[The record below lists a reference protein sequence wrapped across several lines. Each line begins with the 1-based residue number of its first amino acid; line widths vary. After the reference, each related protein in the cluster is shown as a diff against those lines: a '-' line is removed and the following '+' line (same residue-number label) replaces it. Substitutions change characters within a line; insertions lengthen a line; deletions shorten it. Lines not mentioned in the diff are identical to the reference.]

1 MNSALSNSSDN
12 TDAGLRVLL
21 VDDHVDMLTMLDLL
35 MQRRSYEV
43 KTATS
48 GFEALE
54 LAAEFA
60 PHVVVSDIGMPGM
73 DGFEFM
79 EQLRSAPVLQPFK
92 SIALTGYDLIGE
104 PDRALQS
111 GYDAQLTKP
120 IEFDRLFEIIEKF
133 AGQIREIG

>member
-1 MNSALSNSSDN
+1 MNSAFSNSSDN
-12 TDAGLRVLL
+12 SDVGLRVLL

-54 LAAEFA
+54 LAAQFS

-73 DGFEFM
+73 DGFELM
-79 EQLRSAPVLQPFK
+79 EQLRSTAALPPFK

-120 IEFDRLFEIIEKF
+120 IEFDRLFEIIETL
-133 AGQIREIG
+133 AGQIRKIG